1 MIMGAIVIKTGKKNI
16 RMMLK
21 LAKELG
27 AEALLITDEQFEDL
41 AMGKQMDVAKT
52 RENVSK
58 ENILNK
64 LKRLSGLRQG

>member
-1 MIMGAIVIKTGKKNI
+1 MGAIVIKTGKKNI

-27 AEALLITDEQFEDL
+27 AEALLITDEQFEDI

>member
-27 AEALLITDEQFEDL
+27 AEVLLITDEQFEDL

-52 RENVSK
+52 RGNVSK

>member
-1 MIMGAIVIKTGKKNI
+1 MIMGAIVIKTGNKNI

-27 AEALLITDEQFEDL
+27 AEAMLITDEQFEDI

-52 RENVSK
+52 GENISK